1 MSYSL
6 RGTLIRSLLK
16 VVTPLWLLICT
27 LLAFHAWHEVNELY
41 EEQQTLFAHQ
51 LYGTLPTLGARSEP
65 QSVRPGDNDHQA
77 MAVWNPR
84 GQLLL
89 VDSDGLE
96 LDARPGYTGF
106 ASLRQHDEDWRVY
119 YLSGEAGS
127 VAVAQEM
134 SERWEM
140 IGGLLLTQGLLW
152 LLLLPFVLL
161 ALWWAVGRGLAPL
174 ARIREQLQ
182 QRAPDDATPLS
193 REVPR
198 ELQTLI
204 DAMNDLIGR
213 VAQTLQR
220 ERRFTADAAHELRS
234 PLAAMRVQ
242 AEVAQ
247 LVQDPQQ
254 RERALQQLMNG
265 VDRSS
270 HLLAQLL
277 ALSRIEAAQQQQDEA
292 LDWPLLLQELRTEVS
307 ALATSHHVTLQ
318 LPPAGHTQWPLQHGD
333 QTLLLLMLRNLLDNA
348 IRYGGGTVTLQADA
362 TRISVS
368 DEGEGVPEALLDKVC
383 ERFYRPPGQQQTGS
397 GLGLSIVERI
407 ATLHGLRLSLH
418 NREGGGLQAV
428 LTRSHDG

>member
-6 RGTLIRSLLK
+6 RGTLIKSLLK
-16 VVTPLWLLICT
+16 VVTPLWLVACA

-41 EEQQTLFAHQ
+41 EEQQTLFARQ
-51 LYGTLPTLGARSEP
+51 LYGTLPTLGARNEP
-65 QSVRPGDNDHQA
+65 QLPQVGDSDHQA
-77 MAVWNPR
+77 VAAWNR
-84 GQLLL
+84 GGQLLL

-127 VAVAQEM
+127 VAVAQDM

-152 LLLLPFVLL
+152 LLLLPFALL

-174 ARIREQLQ
+174 AHIRDQLQ
-182 QRAPDDATPLS
+182 QRAPDDATPLP
-193 REVPR
+193 REVPS
-198 ELQTLI
+198 ELHTLI
-204 DAMNDLIGR
+204 DAMNDLIER

-247 LVQDPQQ
+247 LVQDPAL
-254 RERALQQLMNG
+254 RERALQQLMSG

-277 ALSRIEAAQQQQDEA
+277 ALSRVEAAEQQHEA
-292 LDWPLLLQELRTEVS
+292 LDWPLLLQELGEAVS
-307 ALATSHHVTLQ
+307 GLAASHHVTLQ

-333 QTLLLLMLRNLLDNA
+333 RTLLLLMLRNLLDNA
-348 IRYGGGTVTLQADA
+348 IRYGGGTVSLEADA

-368 DEGEGVPEALLDKVC
+368 DEGEGVAEALLDKVR

-407 ATLHGLRLSLH
+407 AALHGLQLSLH
-418 NREGGGLQAV
+418 NRAGGGLQAV
-428 LTRSHDG
+428 LTRSHGG

>member
-16 VVTPLWLLICT
+16 VVTPLWLLICS

-41 EEQQTLFAHQ
+41 EEQQTLFARQ
-51 LYGTLPTLGARSEP
+51 LYGTLPTLAASRAP
-65 QSVRPGDNDHQA
+65 QPARPGDNDHQA
-77 MAVWNPR
+77 MAAWSPH

-96 LDARPGYTGF
+96 LDARPGFTGF

-174 ARIREQLQ
+174 AHIREQLQ

-254 RERALQQLMNG
+254 RDRALQQLMNG

-277 ALSRIEAAQQQQDEA
+277 ALSRVEAAQQQQDA
-292 LDWPLLLQELRTEVS
+292 PLDWPLLLHELRAEVS
-307 ALATSHHVTLQ
+307 ALAASHHVSLQ
-318 LPPAGHTQWPLQHGD
+318 LPPDGHTQWPLQHGD

-348 IRYGGGTVTLQADA
+348 IRYGGGTVRLEANA

-368 DEGEGVPEALLDKVC
+368 DEGEGVAEALLDKVR

-407 ATLHGLRLSLH
+407 AALHGLQLSLH
-418 NREGGGLQAV
+418 NRDGGGLQAV
-428 LTRSHDG
+428 LSRSHGG